1 MVKFIWGTS
10 IVIQESMDAFDTF
23 LREFKIKYR
32 LAYDRRLG
40 VRSST
45 LRTDQDGETLTY
57 VNYLRLMRQT
67 GECNLN
73 LDTVNLLAYPP
84 TKKLYHQLCN
94 YPQEMVPV
102 MDQVLKDCMLK
113 VAEADM
119 DDGRDDMQG
128 ELGDEELRAIGSGLY
143 KVRPFGAEKEVNM
156 RDLNPGGASLR
167 SRPVRCCGR
176 RRTRGADAR
185 CSPPSPP
192 PRTRCSPPAL
202 ADTDKLICIK
212 GLVIRA
218 TPIIPDMKTGA
229 SASRRPR
236 SVGLARAAPAD
247 PPPPLLPPP
256 QPSSA
261 ASFARIRC
269 RSTSSAARLPSPTS
283 ARATSASPRAR

>member
-1 MVKFIWGTS
+1 VALPRSGGPPPPPGGGTPGGPSSSGIQLSAQAVPTSDAANKDAGGMVKFIWGTS

-45 LRTDQDGETLTY
+45 LRGDQDGETLTY

-67 GECNLN
+67 GEYNLN
-73 LDTVNLLAYPP
+73 LDTLNLKAYPP

-119 DDGRDDMQG
+119 DDGHDDMQG
-128 ELGDEELRAIGSGLY
+128 ELGEEELRAIGAGLY

-156 RDLNPGGASLR
+156 RDLNPGGA
-167 SRPVRCCGR
+167 
-176 RRTRGADAR
+176 
-185 CSPPSPP
+185 
-192 PRTRCSPPAL
+192 
-202 ADTDKLICIK
+202 
-212 GLVIRA
+212 
-218 TPIIPDMKTGA
+218 
-229 SASRRPR
+229 
-236 SVGLARAAPAD
+236 
-247 PPPPLLPPP
+247 
-256 QPSSA
+256 
-261 ASFARIRC
+261 
-269 RSTSSAARLPSPTS
+269 
-283 ARATSASPRAR
+283 